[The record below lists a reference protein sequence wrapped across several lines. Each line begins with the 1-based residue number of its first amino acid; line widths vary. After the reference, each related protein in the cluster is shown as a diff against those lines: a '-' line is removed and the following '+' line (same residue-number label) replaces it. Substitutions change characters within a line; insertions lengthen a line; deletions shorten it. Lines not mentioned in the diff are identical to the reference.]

1 MAKHVWVNILETGF
15 LCYTLCPGSIGSYKK
30 SSAACAVSFLA
41 LPAPVFYLQLAS
53 DGFGLVVCNSVALPA
68 CGQCEMGYDCNLLLS
83 CPHRQHDY
91 VFLEAE

>member
-1 MAKHVWVNILETGF
+1 MSEHVRVNS
-15 LCYTLCPGSIGSYKK
+15 PGSIGSYKK

>member
-1 MAKHVWVNILETGF
+1 MDALLVGAWEIIALAVSVAT
-15 LCYTLCPGSIGSYKK
+15 KK

-53 DGFGLVVCNSVALPA
+53 DGFGHVVCNSVALPA